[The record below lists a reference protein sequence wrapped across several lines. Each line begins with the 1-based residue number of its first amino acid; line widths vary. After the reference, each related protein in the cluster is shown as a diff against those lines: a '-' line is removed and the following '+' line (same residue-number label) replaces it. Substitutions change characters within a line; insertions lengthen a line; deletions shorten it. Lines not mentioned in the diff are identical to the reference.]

1 MRALKSNLRDI
12 DLKQTLPF
20 AGQFSP
26 IRLSTRLKFDQ
37 RTGYS
42 WFLSRNIMLHDRGE
56 KKKRERESFMIFD
69 LLLMVNDLLGNIS
82 TDVIY
87 KYMNV

>member
-42 WFLSRNIMLHDRGE
+42 WFLSRNIMLHDKGGE
-56 KKKRERESFMIFD
+56 ERERKKEFYDF
-69 LLLMVNDLLGNIS
+69 
-82 TDVIY
+82 
-87 KYMNV
+87 

>member
-42 WFLSRNIMLHDRGE
+42 WFLSRNIMLHDRGGE
-56 KKKRERESFMIFD
+56 ERERESFMIFD

-82 TDVIY
+82 TNVIY